1 MTENKG
7 NCACGG
13 NRLIFSCSGAADVGE
28 LADRAAR
35 ELTREGIGKMFC
47 LTGVGG
53 NVGPI
58 VEKTRAADS
67 RLVID
72 GCSVACAKKLMDN
85 AGITDYTYLQINNL
99 GYEKG
104 KTPVTEESVGK
115 VVSEAKRLYE

>member
-1 MTENKG
+1 MDEKQG
-7 NCACGG
+7 CCGG

-28 LADRAAR
+28 LADKAAR

-47 LTGVGG
+47 LTGIGG
-53 NVGPI
+53 NIGPI
-58 VEKTRAADS
+58 VEKTRTADS

-85 AGITDYTYLQINNL
+85 AGITDYAYLQINNL

-104 KTPVTEESVGK
+104 KSPVTEESVSR
-115 VVSEAKRLYE
+115 VVSEAKRLYS

>member
-1 MTENKG
+1 MDDKQN
-7 NCACGG
+7 NCCGG

-28 LADRAAR
+28 LADRVAR

-58 VEKTRAADS
+58 VEKTKSADS

-72 GCSVACAKKLMDN
+72 GCPIACAKKLMDN
-85 AGITDYTYLQINNL
+85 AGITDYAYLQVNTL

-104 KTPVTEESVGK
+104 KTPVTEEAIGR
-115 VVSEAKRLYE
+115 VVNEAKRLYS

>member
-1 MTENKG
+1 MTENQG
-7 NCACGG
+7 NCCGG

-53 NVGPI
+53 NVEPI
-58 VEKTRAADS
+58 VEKTISADS

-85 AGITDYTYLQINNL
+85 TGITDYTYLQLNNI

-104 KTPVTEESVGK
+104 KSPVTQEAIDR
-115 VVSEAKRLYE
+115 VVREAKRQYQ

>member
-1 MTENKG
+1 MAENQK
-7 NCACGG
+7 NCCGG

-35 ELTREGIGKMFC
+35 ELTHEGIGKMFC

-58 VEKTRAADS
+58 VEKTRSADS

-85 AGITDYTYLQINNL
+85 AGITDYAYLQIDAL

-104 KTPVTEESVGK
+104 KTPVTAESIGR
-115 VVSEAKRLYE
+115 VVSEAKRLYQ